1 METNEKAV
9 WNVSGGQIN
18 IAHDQ
23 GVVHATQYNSE
34 RNNELDCIIKNIED
48 DMKLLD
54 ENICESLQDV
64 IDMVKEEFSKSQPK
78 TNRLRS
84 CITLIAPI
92 ITTVNGIPTL
102 VENIQ
107 KLKDFIAMYI

>member
-1 METNEKAV
+1 MT
-9 WNVSGGQIN
+9 
-18 IAHDQ
+18 
-23 GVVHATQYNSE
+23 
-34 RNNELDCIIKNIED
+34 
-48 DMKLLD
+48 LLD
-54 ENICESLQDV
+54 ENIRDSLQDV

-78 TNRLRS
+78 TSRLRS